1 MKNTNKSY
9 KVFEFVIAIVIIP
22 LVYYLIWSGFEFIQ
36 KPGTFSKRA
45 AIEDV
50 VLDFVGMIR
59 DPGSESGIGGN
70 DSNDNNDN
78 NDNNDKKEFEA
89 LTEIMNIKSDNVSGS
104 GKDIETL
111 ERLCSGNRFVTGVE
125 RNDKGYY
132 FKDLSGSIESDDGKN
147 VLHVCP
153 NVLKCPEGNAM
164 PRIICQDIQN
174 GVTGKSLMSEE
185 FRSPEISSLQIKP
198 VMRIRKQDFNV
209 MDERPVI
216 GIIIRDQE
224 YKTYD
229 TIVITV
235 NNFSDKYKGEYYGQ
249 YIQEFN
255 FLGYFNSLEVSS
267 EKVFG
272 KDQKGSSTRADE
284 NPDIRIYWYGQVEVW
299 FEKLIIDDY
308 WGYNLFSSE
317 NSEGGTFDFKIS
329 ECSTK
334 DNFGYILNKVK
345 ESENINISN
354 RLCINYV
361 INKMYNSL
369 QKVQYAR
376 AK

>member
-36 KPGTFSKRA
+36 KPGIFGKHA
-45 AIEDV
+45 ANVEV
-50 VLDFVGMIR
+50 VPDYVDMIR
-59 DPGSESGIGGN
+59 DPGSESEINGN
-70 DSNDNNDN
+70 Y
-78 NDNNDKKEFEA
+78 KKEFEA
-89 LTEIMNIKSDNVSGS
+89 LTEIMNMNGNVSGS

-132 FKDLSGSIESDDGKN
+132 FKDVSGSIESDDGKN

-153 NVLKCPEGNAM
+153 NVLQCPEGNAM

-174 GVTGKSLMSEE
+174 GATGKSLLSEE
-185 FRSPEISSLQIKP
+185 FRSPEISSLHIKP
-198 VMRIRKQDFNV
+198 VMRIRKKDFNV

-235 NNFSDKYKGEYYGQ
+235 SNFSDKYKGEYDGQ
-249 YIQEFN
+249 YLQDFN
-255 FLGYFNSLEVSS
+255 FLTSLNSLEVSS

-272 KDQKGSSTRADE
+272 KYQKGSSGIADE
-284 NPDIRIYWYGQVEVW
+284 NPDIRVYWYGQVEVW

-308 WGYNLFSSE
+308 WADNLFSSE
-317 NSEGGTFDFKIS
+317 NTEGGKFDFKIS
-329 ECSTK
+329 ECSSE
-334 DNFGYILNKVK
+334 DNLGFILNKFRTK
-345 ESENINISN
+345 EDISISN
-354 RLCINYV
+354 QVCINYV
-361 INKMYNSL
+361 ISRMYNSL
-369 QKVQYAR
+369 QTVKYAH